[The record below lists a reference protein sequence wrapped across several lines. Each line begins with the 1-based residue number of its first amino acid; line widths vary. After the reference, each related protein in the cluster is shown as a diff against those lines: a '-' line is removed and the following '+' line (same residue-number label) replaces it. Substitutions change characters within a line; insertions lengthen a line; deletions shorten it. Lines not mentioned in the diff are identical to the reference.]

1 MKFHG
6 DGKES
11 LNVYKAAKTHQISE
25 KKEWNTILCDTADA
39 LHHVQG
45 YGYVHNDLKANNV
58 VLEKREDERLH
69 PVLIDFGKSASFDK
83 AKNPAA
89 KPAHMKGQYKDSYI
103 APELVDGTGKPS
115 IKSDNYAFAFLVK
128 TVYRL

>member
-1 MKFHG
+1 M
-6 DGKES
+6 
-11 LNVYKAAKTHQISE
+11 
-25 KKEWNTILCDTADA
+25 DA
-39 LHHVQG
+39 LHHVHG

-69 PVLIDFGKSASFDK
+69 PVLIDFGKSVSFDK